1 MPDTPALLRERP
13 QPIDS
18 QPPGP
23 RPSAGVPLQ
32 EGATTAPHRVVI
44 VGGGAGGLE
53 LATELGR
60 RHGSRHVTLID
71 SRMLHIW
78 KPTLHEAAAGTV
90 DVQQEGLSYL
100 MLASLSHFNFVLG
113 PMQAVDRARRIVR
126 VGAVTG
132 PTGEALL
139 PERDIPYDTL
149 VIAVGST
156 SNFFGTPG
164 AKEFAITLDTPESA
178 EQFRLTMLQAMVK
191 VDQAKAHDPQA
202 RLNIAIVGGG
212 ATGVELAAELHE
224 ASRLVAAY
232 GLPRF
237 DPRRDLNIRIIEG
250 APRILAALPEK
261 LARAAQRRLESLGI
275 EVESGCLVSQV
286 TADAVHT
293 KDGRIFAANLC
304 MWAAGIK
311 GPDVL
316 GTLDLPRNRSGQLE
330 VDACLQTEDPHI
342 LAFGDC
348 AAAPRPSGGVVPAR
362 AQAAHQ
368 EAAYLRRRLS
378 ARIAGRSEPSA
389 PFTYKDHG
397 SLVSLGRE
405 RGVGSLMGALMGR
418 GFFVSGTIARWMY
431 ASLHLMHHR
440 TVLGLSRTISLALA
454 RLLTRRSH
462 PRVKL
467 H

>member
-1 MPDTPALLRERP
+1 MPDTPALLRE
-13 QPIDS
+13 S
-18 QPPGP
+18 AQPPYRASPEG
-23 RPSAGVPLQ
+23 GFPLQ
-32 EGATTAPHRVVI
+32 DQAATAPHRVVI

-60 RHGSRHVTLID
+60 KHGQRHVTLID
-71 SRMLHIW
+71 SRTTHVW
-78 KPTLHEAAAGTV
+78 KPTLHEAAAGTI

-100 MLASLSHFNFVLG
+100 MLANLSHFSFVLG
-113 PMQAVDRARRIVR
+113 AMRSIDRARRMVR
-126 VGAVTG
+126 VAAVPAPNG
-132 PTGEALL
+132 DVLL

-164 AKEFAITLDTPESA
+164 AREHAITLDTPESA

-191 VDQAKAHDPQA
+191 VDQAKAQDPDA
-202 RLNIAIVGGG
+202 KLHIAIVGGG
-212 ATGVELAAELHE
+212 ATGVELAAELRE

-232 GLPRF
+232 GLPHF
-237 DPRRDLNIRIIEG
+237 DPQRDLALRIIEG
-250 APRILAALPEK
+250 APRILAALPDR
-261 LARAAQRRLESLGI
+261 LAQAAQERLTHLGVAI
-275 EVESGCLVSQV
+275 ESGCLVSEV
-286 TADAVHT
+286 TADTVIT
-293 KDGRIFAANLC
+293 KDGRTFPANLC

-316 GTLDLPRNRSGQLE
+316 AALDLPRNRVGQLE
-330 VDACLQTEDPHI
+330 VDGFLQTEDPRI

-348 AAAPRPSGGVVPAR
+348 AAAPRADGGTVPAR

-368 EAAYLRRRLS
+368 QAAYLKRRLD
-378 ARIAGRSEPSA
+378 ARIAGRAESRA
-389 PFTYKDHG
+389 PFVYRDRG
-397 SLVSLGRE
+397 SLVALGRE
-405 RGVGSLMGALMGR
+405 RGVGSLMGALLGR

-454 RLLTRRSH
+454 RLLTRRSQ

>member
-1 MPDTPALLRERP
+1 MPEIPALLREHARP
-13 QPIDS
+13 DQPGSSNADAPV
-18 QPPGP
+18 QKP
-23 RPSAGVPLQ
+23 A
-32 EGATTAPHRVVI
+32 AMAPHRVVI

-53 LATELGR
+53 LATTLGR
-60 RHGSRHVTLID
+60 KHGRQHVTLID
-71 SRMLHIW
+71 SHMLHIW

-100 MLASLSHFNFVLG
+100 MLANLARFNFVLG
-113 PMQAVDRARRIVR
+113 TMQGVDRARRVVH
-126 VGAVTG
+126 VGAVAG
-132 PTGEALL
+132 PTGEPLL
-139 PERDIPYDTL
+139 PDREIPYDTL

-164 AKEFAITLDTPESA
+164 AREHAITLDTPESA

-191 VDQAKAHDPQA
+191 VDQAKASDPQA
-202 RLNIAIVGGG
+202 RLHIVIVGGG
-212 ATGVELAAELHE
+212 ATGVELAAELQE

-232 GLPRF
+232 GLTHF
-237 DPRRDLNIRIIEG
+237 DPRQDLAIRIVEG

-261 LARAAQRRLESLGI
+261 LSRAAQRRLEKLGI
-275 EVESGCLVSQV
+275 AIESGCLVSQV
-286 TADAVHT
+286 TADSVIA
-293 KDGRIFAANLC
+293 KDGRVFPANLC

-316 GTLDLPRNRSGQLE
+316 GALDLPRNRAGQLE
-330 VDACLQTEDPHI
+330 VDARLRTEDPNI

-348 AAAPRPSGGVVPAR
+348 AAAPRADGRVVPAR

-368 EAAYLRRRLS
+368 EAAYLRRRLA
-378 ARIAGRSEPSA
+378 ARIEGRPEPEGD
-389 PFTYKDHG
+389 FVYKDRG
-397 SLVSLGRE
+397 SLVALGRE
-405 RGVGSLMGALMGR
+405 RGVGSLMGALLGR

-431 ASLHLMHHR
+431 ASLHLLHHR
-440 TVLGLSRTISLALA
+440 TVLGFSRTVSLALA
-454 RLLTRRSH
+454 RLLTRRTH

>member
-1 MPDTPALLRERP
+1 MPETPVLLREQAQSREPTPSNTSVSSQEHTARP
-13 QPIDS
+13 
-18 QPPGP
+18 
-23 RPSAGVPLQ
+23 
-32 EGATTAPHRVVI
+32 PHRVVI

-60 RHGSRHVTLID
+60 KHGQRHVTLVD
-71 SRMLHIW
+71 SRMLHVW

-100 MLASLSHFNFVLG
+100 MLANLSHFNFVLG
-113 PMQAVDRARRIVR
+113 SMQGVDRARRLVR
-126 VGAVTG
+126 VGAVPG
-132 PTGEALL
+132 PTGDVLL
-139 PERDIPYDTL
+139 PERELAYDTL

-164 AKEFAITLDTPESA
+164 AREHAITLDTPESA

-191 VDQAKAHDPQA
+191 VDQAKARDPQA
-202 RLNIAIVGGG
+202 RLHIAIVGGG
-212 ATGVELAAELHE
+212 ATGVELAAELQE

-232 GLPRF
+232 GLPHF
-237 DPRRDLNIRIIEG
+237 DPRRDLTIRIIEG
-250 APRILAALPEK
+250 APRILAALPER
-261 LARAAQRRLESLGI
+261 LARAAQRRLETLDI
-275 EVESGCLVSQV
+275 EIESACLVSEV
-286 TADAVHT
+286 TADSVHT
-293 KDGRIFAANLC
+293 KDGRTFPANLC

-316 GTLDLPRNRSGQLE
+316 ASLDLPRNRAGQLE
-330 VDACLQTEDPHI
+330 VDALLQTEDPHI

-348 AAAPRPSGGVVPAR
+348 VAAPRRQGGTVPAR

-378 ARIAGRSEPSA
+378 RRILGRAEPSA
-389 PFTYKDHG
+389 PFEYKDRG

-405 RGVGSLMGALMGR
+405 RGVGSLMGALLGR

-431 ASLHLMHHR
+431 ASLHLLHHR
-440 TVLGLSRTISLALA
+440 TVLGTSRTISLALA
-454 RLLTRRSH
+454 RLLTRRAH

>member
-1 MPDTPALLRERP
+1 MPETPVLLREKARP
-13 QPIDS
+13 AQPGS
-18 QPPGP
+18 FNTGGP
-23 RPSAGVPLQ
+23 AREQA
-32 EGATTAPHRVVI
+32 ERAPHRVVI

-60 RHGSRHVTLID
+60 KYGRRHVTLID
-71 SRMLHIW
+71 IRMLHIW
-78 KPTLHEAAAGTV
+78 KPTLHEAAAGTI

-100 MLASLSHFNFVLG
+100 MLASLSHFNFILG
-113 PMQAVDRARRIVR
+113 AMQGVDRARRLVHI
-126 VGAVTG
+126 GAVPG
-132 PTGEALL
+132 PTGEPLM
-139 PERDIPYDTL
+139 PERDVPYDTL

-164 AKEFAITLDTPESA
+164 AREHAITLDTPESA

-191 VDQAKAHDPQA
+191 VDQAKADDPRA
-202 RLNIAIVGGG
+202 KLDIAIVGGG
-212 ATGVELAAELHE
+212 ATGVELAAELQE

-232 GLPRF
+232 GLSNF
-237 DPRRDLNIRIIEG
+237 DPRRDLAIRIIEG

-275 EVESGCLVSQV
+275 AIESGCLVSQV

-293 KDGRIFAANLC
+293 KDGRTFPAKLC

-316 GTLDLPRNRSGQLE
+316 GALDLPRNRAGQLE
-330 VDACLQTEDPHI
+330 VDARLQTEDPCI

-348 AAAPRPSGGVVPAR
+348 AAAPRPGGGVVPAR

-368 EAAYLRRRLS
+368 QANYLRRQLG
-378 ARIAGRSEPSA
+378 ARIAGHAEPRGD
-389 PFTYKDHG
+389 FVYKDHG
-397 SLVSLGRE
+397 SLVALGRE
-405 RGVGSLMGALMGR
+405 RGVGSLMGALLGR

-431 ASLHLMHHR
+431 ASLHLLHHR
-440 TVLGLSRTISLALA
+440 TVLGVSRTVSLALA
-454 RLLTRRSH
+454 RLLTRRTH

>member
-1 MPDTPALLRERP
+1 MPETPVLLREQARP
-13 QPIDS
+13 DN
-18 QPPGP
+18 PG
-23 RPSAGVPLQ
+23 SADADLSTQARAASP
-32 EGATTAPHRVVI
+32 PHRVVI

-60 RHGSRHVTLID
+60 KHGRQHVTLVD
-71 SRMLHIW
+71 SHMLHIW

-100 MLASLSHFNFVLG
+100 MLASLSRFNFVLG
-113 PMQAVDRARRIVR
+113 PMQGLDRARRVVHI
-126 VGAVTG
+126 GAVPDPSG
-132 PTGEALL
+132 QPLL

-164 AKEFAITLDTPESA
+164 AREHAITLDTPESA

-191 VDQAKAHDPQA
+191 VDQAKTRDPQA
-202 RLNIAIVGGG
+202 KLNIAIVGGG
-212 ATGVELAAELHE
+212 ATGVELAAELRE

-232 GLPRF
+232 GLSNF
-237 DPRRDLNIRIIEG
+237 DPRKDLAIRIIEG
-250 APRILAALPEK
+250 APRILAALPER
-261 LARAAQRRLESLGI
+261 LSRAAQRRLESLDI
-275 EVESGCLVSQV
+275 AIESGCLVSQV
-286 TADAVHT
+286 TEDAVHT
-293 KDGRIFAANLC
+293 KDGRTFPADLC

-316 GTLDLPRNRSGQLE
+316 GNLDLPRNRAGQLE
-330 VDACLQTEDPHI
+330 VDARLQTEDPHI

-348 AAAPRPSGGVVPAR
+348 AAAPRPDGKVVPAR

-368 EAAYLRRRLS
+368 EASYLRRRLS
-378 ARIAGRSEPSA
+378 ARIAGKPEPRDD
-389 PFTYKDHG
+389 FVYKDHG
-397 SLVSLGRE
+397 SLVALGRE
-405 RGVGSLMGALMGR
+405 RGVGSLMGALLGR

-440 TVLGLSRTISLALA
+440 TVLGFSRTISLALA
-454 RLLTRRSH
+454 RLLTRRTH

>member
-1 MPDTPALLRERP
+1 MPDTPALLRESSEP
-13 QPIDS
+13 A
-18 QPPGP
+18 GP
-23 RPSAGVPLQ
+23 ASTAAGVPVDEQ
-32 EGATTAPHRVVI
+32 ATTAPHRVVI

-53 LATELGR
+53 LATQLGR
-60 RHGSRHVTLID
+60 KHGARHVTLID
-71 SRMLHIW
+71 NHMLHIW
-78 KPTLHEAAAGTV
+78 KPTLHEAAAGTL

-100 MLASLSHFNFVLG
+100 MLANLSHFSFVLG
-113 PMQAVDRARRIVR
+113 TMQGVDRARRIVR
-126 VGAVTG
+126 VGAVAG
-132 PTGEALL
+132 PNGDAML
-139 PERDIPYDTL
+139 PERDVPYDTL
-149 VIAVGST
+149 VVAVGST

-164 AKEFAITLDTPESA
+164 AREHAITLDTPESA

-191 VDQAKAHDPQA
+191 VDQAKAHDPHA
-202 RLNIAIVGGG
+202 GLNIAIVGGG

-224 ASRLVAAY
+224 ASKLVAAY
-232 GLPRF
+232 GLPNF
-237 DPRRDLNIRIIEG
+237 DPRRDLAIRIIEG
-250 APRILAALPEK
+250 APRILAALPER
-261 LARAAQRRLESLGI
+261 LAQAAQDRLTRLGVAI
-275 EVESGCLVSQV
+275 ESGCLVSEV

-293 KDGRIFAANLC
+293 KDGRTFPANLC

-316 GTLDLPRNRSGQLE
+316 AVLDLPRNRVGQLE
-330 VDACLQTEDPHI
+330 VDARLQTEDPHI

-348 AAAPRPSGGVVPAR
+348 AAAPRERGGTVPAR

-368 EAAYLRRRLS
+368 EATYLKRRLH
-378 ARIAGRSEPSA
+378 ARIAGRSEPRGD
-389 PFTYKDHG
+389 FVYKDRG
-397 SLVSLGRE
+397 SLVALGSE

-431 ASLHLMHHR
+431 AGLHLMHHR

-454 RLLTRRSH
+454 RLLTRRSQ